1 MKNESLFSESNSAT
15 YCPED
20 NKLRLYVGRVPRDEY
35 EALRAE
41 GWTSTPKQDC
51 DFVAHWAPD
60 RRDTCLSYAGIIDDE
75 DTPPQERAAD
85 RAERFAGYQEK
96 RLSEATQHADRYD
109 SGPAAHGFQSERKAE
124 RAAAKHDRLGDKAA
138 DQWSKAEYWSSRTAG
153 VISHAL
159 YKSEPGVRMGRIKEL
174 EAELRKAE
182 KSHQEATER
191 AQRRYDAVLSVLEH
205 AEGKREK
212 LKPIGREDF
221 VWSLSTIRKIDNTPE
236 EEKSTPE
243 QMRRAC
249 LESALSGYHNSD
261 ANQAKAKE
269 AEQGTRIAWLI
280 AREWLEGKE
289 RPEDWDAETG
299 TEWTRHLKLRLSYE
313 NQMLEAQG
321 GRAGAVEMV
330 PGGWLGKYQIQK
342 VNKSNVTGRVVS
354 VDVQYM
360 SETNRWGNPWQD
372 GKGARMLA
380 VQIKVERMDA
390 NAYRAPTPEEL
401 EAFNAGK
408 QAEKAKRKA
417 TAPPTIPLINP
428 TDEDAERLQALINER
443 HVAEWVRRHGRP
455 SASYGPKSAEVRK
468 MTQAEYSAISTGAY
482 AKAETRT
489 VHATGL
495 IGDKDSNLW
504 SQRAQDYKARI
515 GPALCKLRFAGYD
528 PIYVLIISDK
538 PQKQLP
544 AAVWEVK
551 PETQLQPA

>member
-1 MKNESLFSESNSAT
+1 MKNENLFSESNSAT

-20 NKLRLYVGRVPRDEY
+20 NKLRLYVGRVPRNEY
-35 EALRAE
+35 EALKAE

-51 DFVAHWAPD
+51 DFVAHWTPS
-60 RRDTCLSYAGIIDDE
+60 RRDTCLSYAGFIADE
-75 DTPPQERAAD
+75 DTPPTERAAD

-96 RLSEATQHADRYD
+96 RFDEATQHADRYE
-109 SGPAAHGFQSERKAE
+109 SGPAAHGYQSERRAE
-124 RAAAKHDRLGDKAA
+124 RAAARHDRLGDKAS

-174 EAELRKAE
+174 EAELRKME
-182 KSHQEATER
+182 KSQQEVTER
-191 AQRRYDAVLSVLEH
+191 AQRRFDAVLSVLEH

-221 VWSLSTIRKIDNTPE
+221 VWSLSKIRRAEGDTE
-236 EEKSTPE
+236 DATPE
-243 QMRRAC
+243 QYRRAC

-269 AEQGTRIAWLI
+269 AEQGTRPAADI
-280 AREWLEGKE
+280 AREWLEGKT
-289 RPEDWDAETG
+289 RPADWDAETG

-321 GRAGAVEMV
+321 GRAGAVEMI

-360 SETNRWGNPWQD
+360 SATNRWGNPWQD
-372 GKGARMLA
+372 GKGPRMLA
-380 VQIKVERMDA
+380 VQIKVERMAADT
-390 NAYRAPTPEEL
+390 YRAPTEAEL
-401 EAFNAGK
+401 ATFS
-408 QAEKAKRKA
+408 AERDAAKKAAKA
-417 TAPPTIPLINP
+417 TAPPSSPLINP
-428 TDEDAERLQALINER
+428 TDVDAERLQALINER
-443 HVAEWVRRHGRP
+443 HVAEWKRR
-455 SASYGPKSAEVRK
+455 YGEPRGCHAPKTAEVHR

-489 VHATGL
+489 VHAAGL
-495 IGDKDSNLW
+495 IGDRESNLW
-504 SQRAQDYKARI
+504 SQRAQDYKKMI
-515 GPALCKLRFAGYD
+515 GAPLCKVRFAGYD
-528 PIYVLIISDK
+528 PIYVLIITDK
-538 PQKQLP
+538 PQKPLP

-551 PETQLQPA
+551 QETATLQPA